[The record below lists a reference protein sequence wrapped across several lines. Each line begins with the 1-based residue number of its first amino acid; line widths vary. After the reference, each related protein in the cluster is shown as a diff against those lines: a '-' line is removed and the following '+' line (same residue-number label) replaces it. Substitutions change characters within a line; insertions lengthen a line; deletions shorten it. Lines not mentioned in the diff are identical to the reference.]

1 MNRPEIS
8 SGKLRPCGPL
18 LQLVVAYLS
27 KIHSIGRRIRVV
39 SARRLDLVIL
49 PIFYEY
55 AHSFRGHQQAG
66 SLAGAAPWRKSIS
79 RAQRQAHS
87 GWKSGVERKGKSLSD
102 CFLKSKEIRIER
114 LA

>member
-66 SLAGAAPWRKSIS
+66 SLAGAAPCRKDIC
-79 RAQRQAHS
+79 RAQRQAHP
-87 GWKSGVERKGKSLSD
+87 GRKSGVERKGKSLSN
-102 CFLKSKEIRIER
+102 CFSNSKKSRSESW
-114 LA
+114 A